1 MNTLRKLVSAAA
13 IMLALT
19 APAAV
24 LAQQGAPASAP
35 AAGQQWQ
42 AHGHGMM
49 RMLQNLNLSD
59 SQKTQIA
66 QIMQKFRQSHAEGV
80 RPTQAERDQI
90 HQQVMNVLTPA
101 QRTQFQQDLQQMR
114 QQHGDRDGAPS
125 TPQP

>member
-13 IMLALT
+13 VMLALA

-24 LAQQGAPASAP
+24 LAQQAPPATAP
-35 AAGQQWQ
+35 AAGQWQ
-42 AHGHGMM
+42 GHSHGMM
-49 RMLQNLNLSD
+49 RMMQNLNLSD
-59 SQKTQIA
+59 AQKAQIQ

-101 QRTQFQQDLQQMR
+101 QRTQFQQNLQQMQR
-114 QQHGDRDGAPS
+114 EHEDRGGAPS